1 MYAYDGKICR
11 NSLCLCKTRQLKKN
25 RNDPHPR
32 RRCGADDF
40 DSSCIFFPF
49 GKENE
54 GVVPVEPGTSNSP
67 PDCCI
72 EVGSRPRSLLIKRA
86 PQRGALF
93 IGADDRTRTCTLAR
107 WNLNPMSLPI
117 PPHPQILYHNTILT
131 GGCQRRRWD
140 RNSEGLTMVVGYD
153 IFIDKKGR
161 RDLCMQRL

>member
-54 GVVPVEPGTSNSP
+54 GVVPAEPGTSNSP
-67 PDCCI
+67 LDCCI
-72 EVGSRPRSLLIKRA
+72 EMGSSPRSLLIKRA

-117 PPHPQILYHNTILT
+117 PPHPHMQLQIMNYKFIIINCFLSPSLRSAPGCLSP
-131 GGCQRRRWD
+131 GGP
-140 RNSEGLTMVVGYD
+140 
-153 IFIDKKGR
+153 
-161 RDLCMQRL
+161 